1 MIDKGGAG
9 DKKGGSEGKNIRSRD
24 FPTEDISISGLL

>member
-1 MIDKGGAG
+1 MIDKEGAG

-24 FPTEDISISGLL
+24 FFTEDISISGLL